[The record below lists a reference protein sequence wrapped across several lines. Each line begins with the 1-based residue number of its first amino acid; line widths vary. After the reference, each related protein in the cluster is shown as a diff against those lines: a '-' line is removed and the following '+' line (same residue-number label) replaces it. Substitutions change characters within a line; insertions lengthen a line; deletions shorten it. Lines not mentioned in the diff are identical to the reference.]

1 MIEDKKFDLY
11 IVMKSGRKYQLEVS
25 GTELDWLFDKMFE
38 RESGSFQNFGTGEVI
53 NIFEIEYLTYEDV
66 ND

>member
-25 GTELDWLFDKMFE
+25 GTELDWLFSKL
-38 RESGSFQNFGTGEVI
+38 SI
-53 NIFEIEYLTYEDV
+53 
-66 ND
+66 